1 MMQDAD
7 YLFVYGTLRASFQ
20 NPFAQYLHQHSQYV
34 GEGNF
39 SGQLF
44 DIGTYPGAIYQ
55 PDSGSFVRGDIY
67 EIRQHKAEL
76 LLRLDEY
83 EGIGATFEQPHEY
96 IRVIVPINC
105 AGETLRCWIYLY
117 NFPSNELRVI
127 ESGDY
132 LKKL

>member
-20 NPFAQYLHQHSQYV
+20 NPFAQYLRQYSRYV
-34 GEGNF
+34 GEGIF

-55 PDSGSFVRGDIY
+55 PDSSSFVRGDVYDIS
-67 EIRQHKAEL
+67 QHKSEL

-83 EGIGATFEQPHEY
+83 EGIGATFAQPQEY
-96 IRVIVPINC
+96 VREIITADCV
-105 AGETLRCWIYLY
+105 GETLRCWIYLY
-117 NFPSNELRVI
+117 NFPVDGKRLI
-127 ESGDY
+127 GSGDY
-132 LKKL
+132 ESR